1 MHSIQQKL
9 LRLADTYNLGAMALR
24 DIGKIIGDE
33 HPQLIKHHLEQLEK
47 KGLIKWDKE
56 NKVITKLTTT
66 PVTNTD
72 LIFVPV
78 LGAANCGTASI
89 YADENVEGHIK
100 VSRTLLKNKTSVFAI
115 RAVGA
120 SMNKADIEGKNIEEG
135 DYVLVD
141 PNDKNVKDNDYV
153 LSVIDGLANIKKIK
167 VDYTCQQ
174 VMLLSESSFNYTP
187 IYIDLSE
194 ASSFFVNG
202 KVVQVIKSE
211 CRE

>member
-9 LRLADTYNLGAMALR
+9 LRLADTYNLGAMPLR
-24 DIGKIIGDE
+24 DIGKIIGDQ
-33 HPQLIKHHLEQLEK
+33 HPQLIKHHLEQLER
-47 KGLIKWDKE
+47 KGFIKWDKE
-56 NKVITKLTTT
+56 NKIITKSATT

-78 LGAANCGTASI
+78 LGAANCGAASI

-120 SMNKADIEGKNIEEG
+120 SMNRADIEGKNIEEG

-141 PNDKNVKDNDYV
+141 PNDRNLKDNDYF
-153 LSVIDGLANIKKIK
+153 LSIIDGLANIKKIK
-167 VDYTCQQ
+167 VDYACQQ

-187 IYIDLSE
+187 IFIDLSE

-211 CRE
+211 